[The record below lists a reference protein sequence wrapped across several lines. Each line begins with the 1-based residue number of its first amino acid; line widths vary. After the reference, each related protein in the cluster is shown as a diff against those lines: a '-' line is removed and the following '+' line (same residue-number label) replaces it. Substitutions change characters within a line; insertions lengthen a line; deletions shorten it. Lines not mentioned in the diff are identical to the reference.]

1 MLSGLSKINKI
12 SVIGTQLE
20 TTINTN
26 TKVLQQDLFAS
37 GSAKIYSNIIHG
49 VFTQALWLYQGPTG
63 QRPP

>member
-1 MLSGLSKINKI
+1 MLSGLSYINQI
-12 SVIGTQLE
+12 SVIGTQRE

-26 TKVLQQDLFAS
+26 TKVLKQDMFLS
-37 GSAKIYSNIIHG
+37 GSTKIYLNIIHG